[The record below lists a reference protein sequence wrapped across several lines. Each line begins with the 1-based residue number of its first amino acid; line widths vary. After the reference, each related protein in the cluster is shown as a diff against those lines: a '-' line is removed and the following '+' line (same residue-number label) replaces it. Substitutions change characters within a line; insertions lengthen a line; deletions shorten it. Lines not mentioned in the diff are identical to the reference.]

1 VARRDAAL
9 ASSRKRP
16 TSNKVSAVPVVVVVL
31 VREILV
37 LDNTAMPPGERS
49 VGDVHG
55 PVAASAHVP

>member
-16 TSNKVSAVPVVVVVL
+16 TSNKVSAVPVVVVL

>member
-1 VARRDAAL
+1 
-9 ASSRKRP
+9 
-16 TSNKVSAVPVVVVVL
+16 VVVL